1 MRGLSW
7 FFGGDDN
14 ALPDASASARI
25 IVDLVH

>member
-1 MRGLSW
+1 MLCLSW
-7 FFGGDDN
+7 FLSGDDN